1 LLLSQDLKKVQ
12 PWNQAAA
19 RCVWKKE
26 QETDAGGWQV
36 DAWRA
41 GTIQVHSA
49 ASSFRPHS
57 SFVRQKVAA
66 LSSLREASV
75 APSRKSK
82 RFWIWLAAAV
92 VVVVALLGIG
102 AARLTRG
109 SGIDLNKLA
118 KVTRADVARSV
129 VATGK
134 IQPITKV
141 EVKSKA
147 SGIVEK
153 LYVDI
158 NNQVHKGQQLAQ
170 LDQQEIVAQVEAQR
184 AQLAAAEANVSTYQ
198 ANIEQDKVNAAAPDL
213 PMYKATLDRNL
224 EMQKLGIVSRQALD
238 DANKDYLAAL
248 TRRDSAKAQIGVDAA
263 RLKQARAQ
271 VLQAQASLKQLEEQL
286 SYTTIVAPM
295 DGVILSRDVEIGD
308 AVSSILVLGST
319 ATLVMTEGDINQ
331 VYVQGKVDEAD
342 IAHVYMSQPA
352 RIKVESFRD
361 RVFNGKVTK
370 IAPLGVEKD
379 NVTTF
384 EVRVSIDNPGGEL
397 KANMTANAEIILD
410 EHKGVLTVPESAVIY
425 DSQKKATVE
434 VPDKKQKEG
443 KRKVPVTVGLSNGSV
458 TEILSGLKEGDS
470 VVLQQ

>member
-1 LLLSQDLKKVQ
+1 VPQGFFLSVDLRLGQ
-12 PWNQAAA
+12 L
-19 RCVWKKE
+19 RL
-26 QETDAGGWQV
+26 
-36 DAWRA
+36 
-41 GTIQVHSA
+41 
-49 ASSFRPHS
+49 SSRTREGL
-57 SFVRQKVAA
+57 VVAA
-66 LSSLREASV
+66 
-75 APSRKSK
+75 RKSK
-82 RFWIWLAAAV
+82 RFWIWLGAIAV
-92 VVVVALLGIG
+92 VVL
-102 AARLTRG
+102 AAAGFGLTRLVNG
-109 SGIDLNKLA
+109 ASIDPNRIA
-118 KVTRADVARSV
+118 RVTRGDVTRSV

-158 NNQVHKGQQLAQ
+158 NNKVTKGQPLAQ
-170 LDQQEIVAQVEAQR
+170 LDQQEIAAQVDAQR
-184 AQLAAAEANVSTYQ
+184 AQLASSEANVTSFE

-224 EMQKLGIVSRQALD
+224 EMKKEGLVSQQALD
-238 DANKDYLAAL
+238 DTNKDYLAAL
-248 TRRDSAKAQIGVDAA
+248 TRRDSARAQVGVDNAK
-263 RLKQARAQ
+263 LKQARAQ

-342 IAHVYMSQPA
+342 IAHVYMNQPA

-361 RVFNGKVTK
+361 RFFTGKVTK

-397 KANMTANAEIILD
+397 KANMTANAEILLD
-410 EHKGVLTVPESAVIY
+410 EHKGVLTVPESAVSY
-425 DSQKKATVE
+425 DNQKNATVQ
-434 VPDKKQKEG
+434 VPDTKKKEG
-443 KRKVPVTVGLSNGSV
+443 YRTVPVKVGLSNGSV
-458 TEILSGLKEGDS
+458 TEIISGLNAGQQ
-470 VVLQQ
+470 VVLSQ

>member
-1 LLLSQDLKKVQ
+1 M
-12 PWNQAAA
+12 AA
-19 RCVWKKE
+19 
-26 QETDAGGWQV
+26 
-36 DAWRA
+36 
-41 GTIQVHSA
+41 
-49 ASSFRPHS
+49 
-57 SFVRQKVAA
+57 
-66 LSSLREASV
+66 
-75 APSRKSK
+75 SRKSK
-82 RFWIWLAAAV
+82 KFWIWLSVILLV
-92 VVVVALLGIG
+92 VVLLLGFG
-102 AARLTRG
+102 LVRMVSG
-109 SGIDLNKLA
+109 SSLDPNKLA
-118 KVTRADVARSV
+118 KVTRGDVARSV

-158 NNQVHKGQQLAQ
+158 NNQVHKGQELAQ
-170 LDQQEIVAQVEAQR
+170 LDQQEIVAQVDAQR
-184 AQLAAAEANVSTYQ
+184 AQLAAAAAKVATYE

-224 EMQKLGIVSRQALD
+224 EMQKQGIVSRQALD
-238 DANKDYLAAL
+238 DANRDYLAAL
-248 TRRDSAKAQIGVDAA
+248 TRRDNSKAQIGVDSA

-271 VLQAQASLKQLEEQL
+271 VQQAQAGLKQLEEQL

-319 ATLVMTEGDINQ
+319 ATLVMTEGDINE

-342 IAHVYMSQPA
+342 IAHVYMAQPA

-361 RVFNGKVTK
+361 RVFDGKVTK

-384 EVRVSIDNPGGEL
+384 EVRVSINNPGGEL

-410 EHKGVLTVPESAVIY
+410 EHKGVLMVPESAVMY
-425 DSQKKATVE
+425 DNQKKASVE
-434 VPDKKQKEG
+434 IPDKNQKEG

-458 TEILSGLKEGDS
+458 TEILSGLKEGDQ